1 MDRIRILIVDDAV
14 VVRRM
19 LSTLLAE
26 DPELEVVGTAVNGA
40 DALRKIPDLRPHLLI
55 LDVDMPEM
63 NGLETLTV
71 LGREHPRLPVI
82 MFSNLTRRGAQ
93 TTLEALALGAKDYVT
108 KPESVGSA
116 GEALEQVRAAL
127 VPKIKALC
135 RPWEPAPAV
144 LARRS
149 HEPPAARQAP
159 PSAPAP
165 APAAPVSPAAHASAP
180 PLPSPVLAP
189 MTRRGGIELVV
200 IGCSTGGPN
209 ALATLVAAL
218 PRGLAVPVVVVQH
231 MPPVFTRMLA
241 ERLDALSPL
250 SVREGSD
257 GARIQPGEIWI
268 APGDFHMTVRRSADG
283 LHLGLNQGAPENSC
297 RPAVDVLLRSAVAAC
312 GARVLGVILTGMG
325 HDGLASSMRL
335 REAGGQLLAQDERSS
350 VVWGMP
356 GNVVRAGLAD
366 RVLAIEDIGPEIAAR
381 VRGEGGRHG
390 C

>member
-165 APAAPVSPAAHASAP
+165 APAAPVSHAAHASAP
-180 PLPSPVLAP
+180 PL
-189 MTRRGGIELVV
+189 
-200 IGCSTGGPN
+200 
-209 ALATLVAAL
+209 
-218 PRGLAVPVVVVQH
+218 
-231 MPPVFTRMLA
+231 
-241 ERLDALSPL
+241 
-250 SVREGSD
+250 
-257 GARIQPGEIWI
+257 
-268 APGDFHMTVRRSADG
+268 
-283 LHLGLNQGAPENSC
+283 
-297 RPAVDVLLRSAVAAC
+297 
-312 GARVLGVILTGMG
+312 
-325 HDGLASSMRL
+325 
-335 REAGGQLLAQDERSS
+335 
-350 VVWGMP
+350 
-356 GNVVRAGLAD
+356 
-366 RVLAIEDIGPEIAAR
+366 
-381 VRGEGGRHG
+381 
-390 C
+390 